1 MRRFGFLAIWL
12 SLCLA
17 LGGASARADDQP
29 GDFDFYVL
37 SLSWSPTYCL
47 DNGRSDRI
55 QCGGRPYAFVVHG
68 LWPQYERGFPS
79 DCPSDQG
86 GRVSRR
92 DVDAMLDVMPSPSLI
107 RHEWQK
113 HGTCSG
119 LDQGDYFAL
128 IRKAQAR
135 VTIPAAFVDVTDQ
148 LTVTPAGVE
157 SAFRKANPAIPAD
170 GFSVFCDSRRLK
182 EIRVCLTKDLAF
194 RGCPEVER
202 SSCRRPQIVMP
213 PVR

>member
-1 MRRFGFLAIWL
+1 MRRFGLIT
-12 SLCLA
+12 LCLTLWCA
-17 LGGASARADDQP
+17 LFGASARAEDIA

-47 DNGRSDRI
+47 ESGGSDRI

-79 DCPSDQG
+79 DCPTGQSD
-86 GRVSRR
+86 RVPRR
-92 DVDAMLDVMPSPSLI
+92 DVDAMLDLMPSPSLI

-119 LDQGDYFAL
+119 LTQRDYFSL
-128 IRKAQAR
+128 VRKAKAR
-135 VTIPAAFVDVTDQ
+135 VAIPSAFVDLGDPLMVS
-148 LTVTPAGVE
+148 PAAVE
-157 SAFRKANPAIPAD
+157 TAFRKANPGLPAD
-170 GFSVFCDSRRLK
+170 GFAVLCGSRRLK
-182 EIRVCLTKDLAF
+182 EVRVCLTKDLAF
-194 RGCPEVER
+194 RSCPEVDR
-202 SSCRRPQIVMP
+202 GACRRPEIVMP

>member
-1 MRRFGFLAIWL
+1 MRRFGLIGFLVIAWCTV
-12 SLCLA
+12 S
-17 LGGASARADDQP
+17 GAAVARDRA

-47 DNGRSDRI
+47 DNGSTDRI

-79 DCPSDQG
+79 DCPSDQPD
-86 GRVSRR
+86 RVPRR
-92 DVDAMLDVMPSPSLI
+92 AVDAMLDVMPSPALI

-119 LDQGDYFAL
+119 LDQADYFSL
-128 IRKAQAR
+128 IRAAQKR
-135 VTIPAAFVDVTDQ
+135 VAIPSRFVDVTDQ
-148 LTVTPAGVE
+148 LTVTPPAVE
-157 SAFRKANPAIPAD
+157 AAFRKANPGIPAD
-170 GFSVFCDSRRLK
+170 GFAVLCDSRRLK
-182 EIRVCLTKDLAF
+182 EVRVCLTKDLSF
-194 RGCPEVER
+194 RSCPEVDR
-202 SSCRRPQIVMP
+202 GACRRPQIVMP

>member
-1 MRRFGFLAIWL
+1 MRRFAILAIWL
-12 SLCLA
+12 SLWLA
-17 LGGASARADDQP
+17 FGGVSARAEDRA

-47 DNGRSDRI
+47 DNGGSDRI

-79 DCPSDQG
+79 DCPTDLS
-86 GRVSRR
+86 RSVPRR
-92 DVDAMLDVMPSPSLI
+92 DVDAMLDVMPSRSLI

-119 LDQGDYFAL
+119 LDQRDYFAL

-135 VTIPAAFVDVTDQ
+135 VTIPAAFVDVTDP
-148 LTVTPAGVE
+148 LTVSPAGVE
-157 SAFRKANPAIPAD
+157 SAFRKANPGIPAD
-170 GFSVFCDSRRLK
+170 GFSVFCDSRLK

-194 RGCPEVER
+194 RSCPEVER
-202 SSCRRPQIVMP
+202 SACRRPQIVMP

>member
-1 MRRFGFLAIWL
+1 MRRFGLIGLLMAAFCAVSGAAI
-12 SLCLA
+12 
-17 LGGASARADDQP
+17 ARDRS

-47 DNGRSDRI
+47 DNGSTDRI

-79 DCPSDQG
+79 DCPSDQPD
-86 GRVSRR
+86 RVPRR
-92 DVDAMLDVMPSPSLI
+92 AVDAMLDVMPSPALI

-119 LDQGDYFAL
+119 LDQADYFSL
-128 IRKAQAR
+128 IRAARAR
-135 VTIPAAFVDVTDQ
+135 VTIPSPFIDVVDQLSVTPSAVEAAF
-148 LTVTPAGVE
+148 
-157 SAFRKANPAIPAD
+157 RRANPGIPAD
-170 GFSVFCDSRRLK
+170 GFAVLCDSRRLK
-182 EIRVCLTKDLAF
+182 EVRVCLTKDLAF
-194 RGCPEVER
+194 RSCPEVDR
-202 SSCRRPQIVMP
+202 GACRRPQIVMP